1 MRGGEEFYWLTL
13 SVVLT
18 AEIVVANFGLRAT
31 DEFGFNI
38 LLLINLG

>member
-1 MRGGEEFYWLTL
+1 VGGGEEFVWVTL

-18 AEIVVANFGLRAT
+18 VANFMLRAT